1 MTVDV
6 GLDPQA
12 EVVFVRLLYYK
23 PTLFPPLHAV
33 LFGTMSPCAGQTLR
47 TGGYIPLLERKVS
60 TEIIWGSSSQEIA
73 S

>member
-12 EVVFVRLLYYK
+12 EAVFVRLPYYK
-23 PTLFPPLHAV
+23 PTLFP
-33 LFGTMSPCAGQTLR
+33 LFTLCSLER
-47 TGGYIPLLERKVS
+47 SQHVQLRLEEQGVTFHFLERKVS
-60 TEIIWGSSSQEIA
+60 TEIIWGSSSQEIV